1 MGINLVMSQEAPMQP
16 ASKSEAAHANYANPT
31 EQPLVV
37 CVQDDKAKL
46 SIFVFLLSCKAAF
59 GQFSYVMVETYVVA
73 VMARS
78 ILIKSYRRKQMSL
91 LRGVTL
97 YEAVLETV
105 VYAVG

>member
-1 MGINLVMSQEAPMQP
+1 MQP

-59 GQFSYVMVETYVVA
+59 GQFPM
-73 VMARS
+73 
-78 ILIKSYRRKQMSL
+78 
-91 LRGVTL
+91 
-97 YEAVLETV
+97 
-105 VYAVG
+105 